1 MNFKAC
7 VRRPNLEDDIVTC
20 EDMSRG
26 GLRFKSSQRYFEKT
40 LIDVAVPYSPGDQA
54 IFVSAQIV
62 HVQELPEQ
70 KLYRCG
76 VMYLRSGR

>member
-1 MNFKAC
+1 
-7 VRRPNLEDDIVTC
+7 VRRPDAPDDIVAC

-26 GLRFKSSQRYFEKT
+26 GLRFKSGKKYFEKT
-40 LIDVAVPYSPGDQA
+40 LIQVAVPYSPGDQA

-62 HVQELPEQ
+62 YVQELPEQ

-76 VMYLRSGR
+76 VMYLRK